1 MIEPIPKFTAALASK
16 PGVGRVLNAGLQDW
30 RPEPGVL
37 YDVVW
42 NQWCV
47 GHLTDPELVEYL
59 VRCASVLA
67 EGGFVV
73 VKENLSTLGD
83 DVYDG
88 LDSSVTR

>member
-1 MIEPIPKFTAALASK
+1 M
-16 PGVGRVLNAGLQDW
+16 
-30 RPEPGVL
+30 
-37 YDVVW
+37 
-42 NQWCV
+42 

-59 VRCASVLA
+59 VRCKSVLA

-83 DVYDG
+83 DVYDD